1 MRTIRKAILDIAG
14 IDDNPSFVWNRIV
27 NQKEQ
32 TEMILSAANYLT
44 DEMVIKKLPFLTP
57 EEAEEVISQRDAD
70 QQNQFSSTEP
80 LEDENEEDPE
90 EDGEEEAEE
99 KQEA

>member
-1 MRTIRKAILDIAG
+1 
-14 IDDNPSFVWNRIV
+14 
-27 NQKEQ
+27 
-32 TEMILSAANYLT
+32 MILSAANYLT

-70 QQNQFSSTEP
+70 QQSQFSNAEP
-80 LEDENEEDPE
+80 PEDENEEDPE

-99 KQEA
+99 EQEA

>member
-1 MRTIRKAILDIAG
+1 
-14 IDDNPSFVWNRIV
+14 
-27 NQKEQ
+27 
-32 TEMILSAANYLT
+32 MILSAANYLT

-70 QQNQFSSTEP
+70 QQSQVSSEEP
-80 LEDENEEDPE
+80 LEYENEEDPE

-99 KQEA
+99 EQET